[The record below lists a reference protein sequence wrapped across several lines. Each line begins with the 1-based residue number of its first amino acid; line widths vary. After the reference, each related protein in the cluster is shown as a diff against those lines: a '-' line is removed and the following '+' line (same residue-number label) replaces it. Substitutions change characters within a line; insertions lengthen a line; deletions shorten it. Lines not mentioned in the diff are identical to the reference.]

1 MIKRDGRGHSYC
13 AARGEI
19 LGPAQDG
26 RKRKH
31 LPRMFSLIKNESRS
45 SDHKRCQL
53 AIRRR
58 YSHDPPGSVRET
70 KVFGFRGEYG
80 CKAG

>member
-13 AARGEI
+13 AARGEM

-26 RKRKH
+26 PERKH
-31 LPRMFSLIKNESRS
+31 LPRIYRRS
-45 SDHKRCQL
+45 SDHKRCRP
-53 AIRRR
+53 AMRRR
-58 YSHDPPGSVRET
+58 YSHDPPGSFRET

-80 CKAG
+80 CKAET

>member
-26 RKRKH
+26 PERKH
-31 LPRMFSLIKNESRS
+31 LPRITKVGGSKTIRYRRS
-45 SDHKRCQL
+45 SDHKRCRL
-53 AIRRR
+53 AMRRR
-58 YSHDPPGSVRET
+58 YSHDPASSFRET
-70 KVFGFRGEYG
+70 K
-80 CKAG
+80 